1 MADKKTLAFLL
12 MDAPYESARTTTA
25 FRLIDA
31 AARRGHD
38 VSVFCYEGAV
48 ALSFAKQAPHAN
60 AVHGRDVAQED
71 HPNPKDWIIAL
82 TAQAE
87 KSGGKLTWTNCGLC
101 VDERGVGEAVA
112 GGGRGGPGAFL
123 EMGQAGRKS
132 VGVPNK
138 RLGGNPI
145 NKKILQAA
153 EAPNRRTTKGK
164 TTTVGG

>member
-60 AVHGRDVAQED
+60 TVHGRDVAQED

-87 KSGGKLTWTNCGLC
+87 KSGGTLTWTNCGLC
-101 VDERGVGEAVA
+101 VDERGAGECIPGLRRGSPADLVA
-112 GGGRGGPGAFL
+112 FT
-123 EMGQAGRKS
+123 
-132 VGVPNK
+132 
-138 RLGGNPI
+138 
-145 NKKILQAA
+145 
-153 EAPNRRTTKGK
+153 EASDNVLVIATK
-164 TTTVGG
+164 